1 MGIVGSSVLFLL
13 QIPDDGVKDPPH
25 LKRSKHHRFCD
36 EIRRGGPAFDP
47 LFKKVFENRTF
58 RVYQVLKPA
67 ADA

>member
-1 MGIVGSSVLFLL
+1 M
-13 QIPDDGVKDPPH
+13 KDPPH